1 MVGINSV
8 KGYMPNCH
16 RDLVWTED
24 LIGGKKKKKEK
35 KVLKCLQFSLIC
47 LYSTEC

>member
-24 LIGGKKKKKEK
+24 LIGGKKKKRKESFK
-35 KVLKCLQFSLIC
+35 MSPIPTNMLVFH
-47 LYSTEC
+47 

>member
-24 LIGGKKKKKEK
+24 LIGGKKKKKRKESFK
-35 KVLKCLQFSLIC
+35 MSPILTNMLVFH
-47 LYSTEC
+47 